1 MEVLDALSVVK
12 TVTVLVLVDK
22 LDELSVVADDGEDA
36 IVTSSTLSPVSAGVG
51 DTTILSQVSDGQLPP
66 PLLSRVTETE
76 KTSLFCAGAVAKPTT
91 PPKPSNEGTV
101 EMRSVG

>member
-22 LDELSVVADDGEDA
+22 LDEPSVVADGEDA